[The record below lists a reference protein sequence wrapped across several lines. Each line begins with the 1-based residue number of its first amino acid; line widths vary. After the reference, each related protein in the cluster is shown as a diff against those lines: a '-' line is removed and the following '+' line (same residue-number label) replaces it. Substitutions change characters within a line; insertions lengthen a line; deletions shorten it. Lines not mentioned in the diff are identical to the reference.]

1 MEGALAAHAAPASCT
16 PPLRGGSPASRR
28 GDARASE
35 YLSRRRRQPAASLR
49 PPRSVSCDFAV
60 SVLAVRPSFAL
71 FSVIP
76 SGLSLSSRAVFLCH
90 PEPFVPSC
98 HPERSEGSAL
108 FRSTALCRSGQA
120 PRRICSRRS
129 EWCPPASLSDKS
141 MRPEQIL
148 RRFAPQNDKKGV
160 CRPVGLSK
168 Q

>member
-1 MEGALAAHAAPASCT
+1 MEGALAADAAPASCT

-76 SGLSLSSRAVFLCH
+76 SPSCPVVILSEAKDLLSSVRRHSAAQDRLC
-90 PEPFVPSC
+90 
-98 HPERSEGSAL
+98 EGSA
-108 FRSTALCRSGQA
+108 
-120 PRRICSRRS
+120 P
-129 EWCPPASLSDKS
+129 
-141 MRPEQIL
+141 
-148 RRFAPQNDKKGV
+148 FAPSGALRQV
-160 CRPVGLSK
+160 
-168 Q
+168 